1 MAKSSE
7 SIKQP
12 IIKINLLATVQP
24 KRTEMAMQ
32 KEPGDNQKSKGLL
45 DCNVFPV
52 FVAQGMFGAIF
63 TILSFYIG
71 YCHGEFI
78 LPTINTLDSGSFLL
92 SARLA
97 YAICCSLPMLL
108 SLFAGIEI
116 ISLKR
121 ALTGAVNPLSGNE
134 HYVQVHKNYTTNTLE
149 QFVVGLT
156 LMLIMAAYTDNPQ
169 VLRLLPVYSFVFTVS
184 RILFWIGYNIHPLYR
199 TIGMSG
205 SFISTF
211 IMFGMAIYYCWT
223 NGLAAVLGYQQSV
236 LNYSSQVG
244 HQEL

>member
-1 MAKSSE
+1 MERDHQKSD
-7 SIKQP
+7 
-12 IIKINLLATVQP
+12 VQE
-24 KRTEMAMQ
+24 TE
-32 KEPGDNQKSKGLL
+32 KSKGVLER
-45 DCNVFPV
+45 DICPI
-52 FVAQGMFGAIF
+52 FVAQALFGLTF
-63 TILSFYIG
+63 TTLSFYIG
-71 YCHGEFI
+71 YYHGEFI
-78 LPTINTLDSGSFLL
+78 LPMTNIMPEKSASI

-108 SLFAGIEI
+108 SLFAGIEM

-156 LMLIMAAYTDNPQ
+156 LMLIIATYTDNPQ
-169 VLRLLPVYSFVFTVS
+169 VLRLLSVYSFVFTVN
-184 RILFWIGYNIHPLYR
+184 RILFWIGYSIYPLYR

-205 SFISTF
+205 SFMSTF
-211 IMFGMAIYYCWT
+211 VMFGMAIYYSWS
-223 NGLAAVLGYQQSV
+223 NGLAGVLSYQQL
-236 LNYSSQVG
+236 LNYSSQIG